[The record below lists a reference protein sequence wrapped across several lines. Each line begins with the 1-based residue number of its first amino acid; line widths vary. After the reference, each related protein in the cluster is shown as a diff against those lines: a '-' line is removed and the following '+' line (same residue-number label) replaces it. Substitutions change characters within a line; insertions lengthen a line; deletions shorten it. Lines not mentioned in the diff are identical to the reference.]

1 MTGYWD
7 PDRERRRK
15 TEFHELLR
23 PRTVGE
29 QMQELP
35 ERVKKFFGEWV
46 MGGSQGK
53 YLRDDGW
60 MILQD
65 YLEGKKRI
73 SMVAYQYDVF
83 KATLMQELDSHKVDF
98 LCCLPM
104 AEGKGR
110 DFGETGYSVV
120 SLTVEETMKFLKTLP
135 DIQLSKDFE
144 AFEPM
149 IGGFRDSLLINF
161 FLTVEAIRR
170 GFCDTSIRNTEEF
183 RLYSWYSGF
192 RTNDNQRRGKEEEMA
207 GLEKL
212 QELVWGRYGR
222 SIQTIL
228 NANSGAPDLITVF
241 SGFNEYTNVRR
252 TGELDSRASVTYSNL
267 EDYPENREAAVLER
281 PFWYMLIHDYKADK
295 WAMMAIPTNTH
306 NVKVDANDFDKSV
319 LPPSFGKP

>member
-7 PDRERRRK
+7 SDRERRRK

-35 ERVKKFFGEWV
+35 ERVRKFFGEWA
-46 MGGSQGK
+46 MGGHQGK

-60 MILQD
+60 MVLQG
-65 YLEGKKRI
+65 YLEKTGRI
-73 SMVAYQYDVF
+73 EGVVCEYDTFREVV
-83 KATLMQELDSHKVDF
+83 MRELDLYKVNL
-98 LCCLPM
+98 LCHLILTLGVGQ
-104 AEGKGR
+104 AYGNTSYTLR
-110 DFGETGYSVV
+110 
-120 SLTVEETMKFLKTLP
+120 SLTVEETMKFLMNVP
-135 DIQLSKDFE
+135 DEQFAKD
-144 AFEPM
+144 ASLGPWV
-149 IGGFRDSLLINF
+149 GGFRDSLLINF
-161 FLTVEAIRR
+161 FLKVEAIRR
-170 GFCDTSIRNTEEF
+170 GICDTSIRNSEEY
-183 RLYSWYSGF
+183 RLYNWYSGF
-192 RTNDNQRRGKEEEMA
+192 RTNDNQQRGREEEA
-207 GLEKL
+207 VGLEKL

-222 SIQTIL
+222 SVQTVL

-267 EDYPENREAAVLER
+267 EDYPENREAVVLER

-295 WAMMAIPTNTH
+295 WAMIAIPTNTH
-306 NVKVDANDFDKSV
+306 NVKVDANDFDKLV